1 MITTIILS
9 FFGLSCLASLLV
21 LAACVASS
29 RADQMMQG
37 AFGQTLVDS
46 DQFAFADGQ
55 QTAATPQLSL
65 ASSAI

>member
-29 RADQMMQG
+29 RADRMLQG
-37 AFGQTLVDS
+37 AFGQTFVDS
-46 DQFAFADGQ
+46 EQFAVAEGQ
-55 QTAATPQLSL
+55 QTVATPQLSL